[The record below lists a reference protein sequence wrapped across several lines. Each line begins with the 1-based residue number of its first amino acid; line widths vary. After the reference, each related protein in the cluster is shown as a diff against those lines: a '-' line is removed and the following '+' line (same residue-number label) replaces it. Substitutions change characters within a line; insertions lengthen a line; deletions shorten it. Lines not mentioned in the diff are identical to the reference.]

1 MPNRFLVKRGN
12 IPYHEGKG
20 FKGAYGMLLGEKLK
34 ETRQSKGLSQ
44 STVAEHLSISR
55 QSISKWENNSSYP
68 DLDNLVRLSKY
79 YEISIDDLLNE
90 NQELKEKIAE
100 NELHIKESQKKLDHI
115 RSSSERDEGFALLL
129 ISLIGCLVAPLGLV
143 IAPLVLKRNKATN
156 TFHRGVIMASVVC
169 FLVSLWGGY
178 ALLSTIFHWGAPPTV
193 EYMGS

>member
-1 MPNRFLVKRGN
+1 
-12 IPYHEGKG
+12 
-20 FKGAYGMLLGEKLK
+20 MLLGEKLK

-44 STVAEHLSISR
+44 STVAEHLNISR

-100 NELHIKESQKKLDHI
+100 NELRIKESQKKLDHI
-115 RSSSERDEGFALLL
+115 RSSSERDEGFVLLL

-143 IAPLVLKRNKATN
+143 IAPLVLKKNKATN
-156 TFHRGVIMASVVC
+156 TFYRGVVAASVVC

-193 EYMGS
+193 EYMG

>member
-1 MPNRFLVKRGN
+1 
-12 IPYHEGKG
+12 
-20 FKGAYGMLLGEKLK
+20 MLLGEKLK

-115 RSSSERDEGFALLL
+115 RS
-129 ISLIGCLVAPLGLV
+129 I
-143 IAPLVLKRNKATN
+143 
-156 TFHRGVIMASVVC
+156 
-169 FLVSLWGGY
+169 
-178 ALLSTIFHWGAPPTV
+178 
-193 EYMGS
+193 

>member
-1 MPNRFLVKRGN
+1 
-12 IPYHEGKG
+12 
-20 FKGAYGMLLGEKLK
+20 MLLGEKLK
-34 ETRQSKGLSQ
+34 ETRQGKGLSQ

-68 DLDNLVRLSKY
+68 DLDNLVRLSEY
-79 YEISIDDLLNE
+79 YEISIDDLLKE
-90 NQELKEKIAE
+90 NQGLKEKIAE
-100 NELHIKESQKKLDHI
+100 NNFKIKDSQQKLDHI
-115 RSSSERDEGFALLL
+115 RSGYERDEGLALLI
-129 ISLIGCLVAPLGLV
+129 ISLVGCLVTPLGIL
-143 IAPLVLKRNKATN
+143 IAPIVLKRNKATN

>member
-68 DLDNLVRLSKY
+68 DLDNLVRL
-79 YEISIDDLLNE
+79 L
-90 NQELKEKIAE
+90 
-100 NELHIKESQKKLDHI
+100 
-115 RSSSERDEGFALLL
+115 SSFE
-129 ISLIGCLVAPLGLV
+129 
-143 IAPLVLKRNKATN
+143 
-156 TFHRGVIMASVVC
+156 
-169 FLVSLWGGY
+169 
-178 ALLSTIFHWGAPPTV
+178 
-193 EYMGS
+193 